1 MEYGLTALHMSSERG
16 MTKIVREL
24 LNSGARIDEQS
35 TSDIRLHHTVVQS
48 GGSTAMHFAAQ
59 KGHVDVLKLLL
70 ESGETAHTR
79 F

>member
-1 MEYGLTALHMSSERG
+1 
-16 MTKIVREL
+16 MTKIVRKL

-48 GGSTAMHFAAQ
+48 GGSSAMHFAAQ

-70 ESGETAHTR
+70 ESGGDCSIR